1 MPNQKAP
8 FAPTQPENT
17 LSAKTGHNNPPPP
30 QPSSNMSRSAPT
42 FRYRC
47 GYVSK
52 TSFASKTNHDSAK
65 LEQSSDFA
73 LGLHHLSIEELLC
86 LQLSGYSSR
95 QIITASFEEAEH
107 WKELAAKASA
117 ARDQA
122 KRILDKQAQAGVTT
136 IPYYS
141 TDYPCP
147 FYNLHNEAPPL
158 IHVSGN
164 KELLH
169 REDCVAII
177 GARAADTQGQ
187 DTAYHFA
194 RQIGEQN
201 HVVISGLALGCDTAA
216 HRGCLDAGGPTLA
229 IVASGLDIT
238 HPKANKSLQDEIVA
252 KGGAILSEHPFGM
265 KANPTR
271 LVARCRM
278 QVSLPRSVI
287 VAQCPIL
294 SGTMHA
300 VRFAQQYDNNTCRQ
314 LYAVQYNHWNE
325 LNSGNKFLLDQG
337 IARPIRPEEK
347 ISLNEHNLLECKK
360 NI

>member
-1 MPNQKAP
+1 
-8 FAPTQPENT
+8 
-17 LSAKTGHNNPPPP
+17 
-30 QPSSNMSRSAPT
+30 MSRSAPN

-52 TSFASKTNHDSAK
+52 TSFASKTDHDSAK
-65 LEQSSDFA
+65 LKQSSDFT

-95 QIITASFEEAEH
+95 QIITASLEEAEH
-107 WKELAAKASA
+107 WKDLAAKASA
-117 ARDQA
+117 ARDKA
-122 KRILDKQAQAGVTT
+122 KRILDQQAQAGVTT

-287 VAQCPIL
+287 VAQCPTL

-337 IARPIRPEEK
+337 IARPIRPVEK